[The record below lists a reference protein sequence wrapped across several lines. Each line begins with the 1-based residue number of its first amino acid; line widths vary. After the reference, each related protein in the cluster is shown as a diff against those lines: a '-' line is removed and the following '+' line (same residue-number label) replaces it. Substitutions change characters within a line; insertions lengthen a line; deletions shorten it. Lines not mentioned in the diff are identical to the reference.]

1 MNLFKR
7 IPERFFS
14 VLASPNRRLY
24 WTALVTLHRQLEY
37 ELNIPADDY
46 RTALGAA
53 LVDMEL
59 ADEAEL
65 DEQEQTLLRA
75 PNGKANMIIH
85 RLQETGWLDIEYRDS
100 TFEEVIAPRDYADR
114 IIRLLLDLESAE
126 EKEYNSLVFASYS
139 GLKQAYLERSDRLY
153 EALMSAKRNTNE
165 LVNDLKSLY
174 HNIRYYHQIIG
185 DAVDVNQLLHDYY
198 DEYKSM
204 IDRIYH
210 PIKTMDSLPLYRQP
224 ILDILSG
231 LLLDDEL
238 LGRAAERMVKQ
249 HPDTLLPDAEREL
262 KQTIY
267 KLMETYSSVQEI
279 VQQIDRKHRAYTRES
294 VDSIK
299 YRMSADH
306 SIHGKLTELL
316 QYYAV
321 SQNSPQEDTALELL
335 QSGICCERQAF
346 ADKNSLWHP
355 NRKADRPPMGAH
367 KVTAISAEDESDFV
381 SSMNQSLQKR
391 YSIIQARQY
400 IDMAMQ
406 DQNEI
411 RTENLPLEADA
422 QFIMLLI
429 AAVRSTDQA
438 SPYQIE
444 FLPGEQDRNGYLIPN
459 MRITKKASR

>member
-53 LVDMEL
+53 LVDMEF

-65 DEQEQTLLRA
+65 DEQEQTLLHT

-85 RLQETGWLDIEYRDS
+85 RLQETGWLDIEYRDN

-139 GLKQAYLERSDRLY
+139 GLKQAYVEKSDHLY

-249 HPDTLLPDAEREL
+249 HPDTPLPDAEREL

-306 SIHGKLTELL
+306 SI
-316 QYYAV
+316 
-321 SQNSPQEDTALELL
+321 
-335 QSGICCERQAF
+335 
-346 ADKNSLWHP
+346 
-355 NRKADRPPMGAH
+355 
-367 KVTAISAEDESDFV
+367 
-381 SSMNQSLQKR
+381 
-391 YSIIQARQY
+391 
-400 IDMAMQ
+400 
-406 DQNEI
+406 
-411 RTENLPLEADA
+411 
-422 QFIMLLI
+422 
-429 AAVRSTDQA
+429 
-438 SPYQIE
+438 
-444 FLPGEQDRNGYLIPN
+444 
-459 MRITKKASR
+459 

>member
-24 WTALVTLHRQLEY
+24 WVALVTLHRQLEY
-37 ELNIPADDY
+37 ELNVPADDY

-53 LVDMEL
+53 LADMEL

-65 DEQEQTLLRA
+65 DERERILLHE
-75 PNGKANMIIH
+75 PNGKARMIIH
-85 RLQETGWLDIEYRDS
+85 RLQETGWLDIEYRDT

-114 IIRLLLDLESAE
+114 IIRLLIDLENAE

-139 GLKQAYLERSDRLY
+139 ALKQAYTERSDRLY

-165 LVNDLKSLY
+165 LINDLKSLY
-174 HNIRYYHQIIG
+174 NNIRYYHQSIG
-185 DAVDVNQLLHDYY
+185 DAVDVNQLLRDYY

-224 ILDILSG
+224 ILDILDG
-231 LLLDDEL
+231 ILLDDDL
-238 LGRAAERMVKQ
+238 LERAAERMVKQ
-249 HPDTLLPDAEREL
+249 RPETEYADAEKEL

-267 KLMETYSSVQEI
+267 KLMEAYSTVQDI

-306 SIHGKLTELL
+306 SIQGKLTELL
-316 QYYAV
+316 QFYSA
-321 SQNSPQEDTALELL
+321 SQNSPMEEPALALL
-335 QSGICCERQAF
+335 QDGIQCDKQAF

-355 NRKADRPPMGAH
+355 NRKADRVPIEPR
-367 KVTAISAEDESDFV
+367 KVKTVNAEDEASLMA
-381 SSMNQSLQKR
+381 SMHQSLKKR
-391 YSIIQARQY
+391 YSIIQARHY
-400 IDMAMQ
+400 ITQALQEQ
-406 DQNEI
+406 DEI
-411 RTENLPLEADA
+411 HTEDLPLDMDA

-438 SPYQIE
+438 SPYTIE
-444 FLPGEQDRNGYLIPN
+444 FLPGELERNGYLIPN
-459 MRITKKASR
+459 MRITKKH